1 MNGAIHH
8 DGADLK
14 MRFLKWQCL
23 MRQALMREDMG
34 RPNDAIIPELVQ
46 TEYDQSHNH
55 KSQGKFISLI
65 SKDESHSLLPEL
77 RHIANK
83 THDPALRRQAAVQF
97 FSAEYYQKAVE
108 FSDKLTAVFAPQA
121 RERAHFIH
129 EMGDWML
136 KFNGFGHQF
145 NLFCR
150 ANLLS
155 GQDYLFQASWWHN
168 FMFNPNLQAES
179 MILAFTPD
187 WSKSSM

>member
-8 DGADLK
+8 DGAELK

-34 RPNDAIIPELVQ
+34 QPNDAITPELVQ
-46 TEYDQSHNH
+46 TDNEQ
-55 KSQGKFISLI
+55 SQGRFISLI

-83 THDPALRRQAAVQF
+83 THDPALRRQAAIQF
-97 FSAEYYQKAVE
+97 FSAEYYQKAAE
-108 FSDKLTAVFAPQA
+108 FSDRLTAVFAPQA
-121 RERAHFIH
+121 RERAHFID

-150 ANLLS
+150 AHLLS
-155 GQDYLFQASWWHN
+155 RQDYLFQASWWHN

-179 MILAFTPD
+179 VILAFIPD